1 MIRYIIKRILMI
13 IPVVVLVAISVFTI
27 MYFCPGDPAELIL
40 GATASAQDIWDL
52 REKFGL
58 NDPYLVQL
66 GNYMKDLFLQFDL
79 GNSYVTG
86 IAISTELAQRFPVTL
101 MLAFSAIVLEL
112 IIGIPLGMIAAVY
125 RGKWLDNLCMVIAL
139 LGVSIPSF
147 WFGLQLILIFSQKLH
162 LLPAYG
168 ISEWTGWILPI
179 VVNSLRGIAQMARQ
193 ARSSMLEV
201 IRSDYITTARAKGIS
216 EKAILF
222 RYALPNALIPLIQT
236 TGNSFGTSLGG
247 TVVIENVFSLPGIGS
262 YMVSA
267 IGGRDYAIIRS
278 TVVVLSIAFC
288 LVMLLVDVAFA
299 FVDPRIK
306 AQYEGASKNRRKAR
320 AMKAKGVEIR
330 A

>member
-1 MIRYIIKRILMI
+1 MIRYILKRILMI
-13 IPVVVLVAISVFTI
+13 IPVVLLVAVAVFTI

-40 GATASAQDIWDL
+40 GATASAEDILAL
-52 REKFGL
+52 REKLGL
-58 NDPYLVQL
+58 TDPFFVQL
-66 GNYMKDLFLQFDL
+66 GKYMYNVFLRFDL

-86 IAISTELAQRFPVTL
+86 LSITSELALRFPKTL
-101 MLAFSAIVLEL
+101 VLAFSAIVLEL
-112 IIGIPLGMIAAVY
+112 VIGIPLGMIAAVH

-139 LGVSIPSF
+139 VGVSIPAF

-168 ISEWTGWILPI
+168 ITSWTGWILPI
-179 VVNSLRGIAQMARQ
+179 IVNSLRGIAQMARQ

-201 IRSDYITTARAKGIS
+201 IRSDYITTARAKGVS

-247 TVVIENVFSLPGIGS
+247 TVVIENVFSIPGIGQ
-262 YMVSA
+262 YMVQA

-278 TVVVLSIAFC
+278 TVVVLCIAFC
-288 LVMLLVDVAFA
+288 LVMLIVDLAFA

-306 AQYEGASKNRRKAR
+306 AQYEGSSKKRRKAR
-320 AMKAKGVEIR
+320 AMKKKGVEIR